1 MKIALINENSQA
13 AKNNIIY
20 TELKR
25 VADEKGY
32 EVINFG
38 MFGEDGE
45 DVLTYVQNGIL
56 ASILLET
63 KAVDFVVTGCG
74 TGEGAMLA
82 CNSFPGVVC
91 GHVTDAVDAY
101 LFSQVNGGNAIAI
114 PFAQNF
120 GWGAELNLRY
130 IFEKLFL
137 EGFGGGYPKERA
149 IPEQRNAR
157 ILDEVKKVTH
167 NKLINILKEIDQDL
181 LKEAVN
187 RKVFKEFII
196 ENSKDKEIT
205 DYIKNL

>member
-137 EGFGGGYPKERA
+137 EDFGGGYPKERA

>member
-137 EGFGGGYPKERA
+137 EDFGGGYPKERA

-167 NKLINILKEIDQDL
+167 NKLINILKEIDQEL

>member
-45 DVLTYVQNGIL
+45 ETLTYVQNGIL

-137 EGFGGGYPKERA
+137 EDFGGGYPKERA

-181 LKEAVN
+181 LKEAVD